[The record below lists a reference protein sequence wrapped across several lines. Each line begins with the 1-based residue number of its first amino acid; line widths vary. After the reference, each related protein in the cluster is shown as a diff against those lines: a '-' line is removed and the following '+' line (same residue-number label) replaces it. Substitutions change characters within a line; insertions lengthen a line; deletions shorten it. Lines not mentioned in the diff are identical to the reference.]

1 MKVSI
6 SFRTFV
12 IAAVLLPRPGVAETP
27 ACPEE
32 PLNRRIAAF
41 EATDSSVFE
50 AILAL
55 GHQSGISM
63 GLMGWETALFDKRV
77 DLRLDN
83 PTVGE
88 VLSDVLAPLEG
99 VDLNETGGVI
109 AMSLN
114 DVSEPQWLSQELVGF
129 TFGRSQLQI
138 VSSRLFRRLRIMQLR
153 MIEDG
158 TVSGI
163 VGSMGGRLGDP
174 NDLVGP
180 FVEERT
186 TVLGFLNRI
195 VCTSSQGA
203 LWIAHAT
210 PPTEFL
216 VPSKRSYWTV
226 LGYSEGL
233 EVNLKIAERR
243 REELRRREA
252 PAR

>member
-27 ACPEE
+27 ACPED

-41 EATDSSVFE
+41 EARDSSVFE
-50 AILAL
+50 AVLTL

-83 PTVGE
+83 PTIGE

-109 AMSLN
+109 TMSLS
-114 DVSEPQWLSQELVGF
+114 DVSEPQWLSQEVVGF
-129 TFGRSQLQI
+129 TFGWSPLQTA
-138 VSSRLFRRLRIMQLR
+138 SDRLFMRLRMMQLR
-153 MIEDG
+153 MIEDRA
-158 TVSGI
+158 VFGI
-163 VGSMGGRLGDP
+163 VGSGGRLGDP

-186 TVLGFLNRI
+186 TVRGILNRM
-195 VCTSSQGA
+195 VCTSSQGT

-210 PPTEFL
+210 PPTELL
-216 VPSKRSYWTV
+216 VPSQRSYWTV

-233 EVNLKIAERR
+233 EVNLRIAQRR